1 MASKLPPIYKDHGK
15 TYQADTCLPLVEAVQ
30 AGQVRLEAFVHGSYP
45 GRPLPDMVLPGLCTV
60 GYWDAVGEQQW
71 GLDFHRNEGIELTFL
86 ETGNLP
92 FTVEDQHYLLQPND
106 LTITRPWQPHRVGQP
121 YIGSSR
127 LHWVIL
133 DLGVRRPNQD
143 WKWPA
148 WVVLAPEDLNELTT
162 HLRHNERP
170 VWQGTPEIRRCF
182 GRIGKAVEVAGD
194 TADISRITVYLNEIL
209 VLVLELVRQCPTKL
223 NPSLTSTARTVELFL
238 ADMKKNL
245 QHEWTLKLM
254 ADSCGLGT
262 TYFVHHCRRLTNMA
276 PMHYLNYCRVQEAAR
291 MLEDQPGMSVTDIA
305 YACGFSSSQYF
316 STVFH
321 RFHGCTPRDY
331 RQRG

>member
-1 MASKLPPIYKDHGK
+1 
-15 TYQADTCLPLVEAVQ
+15 
-30 AGQVRLEAFVHGSYP
+30 
-45 GRPLPDMVLPGLCTV
+45 
-60 GYWDAVGEQQW
+60 
-71 GLDFHRNEGIELTFL
+71 
-86 ETGNLP
+86 
-92 FTVEDQHYLLQPND
+92 
-106 LTITRPWQPHRVGQP
+106 
-121 YIGSSR
+121 
-127 LHWVIL
+127 VIL

-143 WKWPA
+143 WKWPG
-148 WVVLAPEDLNELTT
+148 WVVLAPDDLNELTT
-162 HLRHNERP
+162 HLRHNEYP

-182 GRIGKAVEVAGD
+182 GRIGKAVEAAGG

-209 VLVLELVRQCPTKL
+209 VLLLEMVRQCPTKL
-223 NPSLTSTARTVELFL
+223 NPSLTSTTRTVELFL
-238 ADMKKNL
+238 ADMKTNL
-245 QHEWTLKLM
+245 QHEWTLDLM

-291 MLEDQPGMSVTDIA
+291 MLEDRPEMSVTDVA

-316 STVFH
+316 STVFR